1 MKQKSHNLKIDN
13 IKNLIFDLDGTL
25 IDSSKGVVKATNYAL
40 NRINEPIRSDE
51 EITEFIGYPLE
62 EMFLSFSDKSYR
74 EFREFFQE
82 KAKEAVVA
90 ETEPLDGVEQVLR
103 QLLDRG
109 YRMAIGTTKISI
121 HIEKILAKFRWEDI
135 FVAYIGSDNVSRV
148 KPDPEIF
155 IKALNLLNSN
165 KENTLVIGDTV
176 NDIYAARGASL
187 PSIGIRSPY
196 NSRDKLETS
205 NPDIIIDNINELL
218 TILE

>member
-1 MKQKSHNLKIDN
+1 MKIDN